1 METKKPVAEQI
12 TLAEICK
19 TLKIEPRIAR
29 RILRKSDIQVD
40 SARWVWKK
48 GSPAATT
55 VINLLKER
63 TKK

>member
-1 METKKPVAEQI
+1 METKKPVNDEI

-29 RILRKSDIQVD
+29 RILRKSEVQVE

-48 GSPAATT
+48 GSAAATAVT
-55 VINLLKER
+55 NLLKER